1 MLHLFFLKNDK
12 KCNIINNVYGFC
24 EGEHKM
30 TDNYVELLVKKKT
43 SAMVKALRFSC
54 ILMGV
59 FQLFIGALFHAW
71 FFMGTG
77 VIFIVFSWV
86 VAYFGNIE
94 YEYLYVDRQFSVDKI
109 HNRRKRK
116 KIAEYNL
123 ETELEVLAPKDSHQ
137 LDYMK
142 ERVSQT
148 RNYTSGSE
156 DAQVYE
162 MVVHVG
168 DELWLIK
175 IEMTD
180 ELFEQLR
187 MVAPRKVFKD

>member
-1 MLHLFFLKNDK
+1 
-12 KCNIINNVYGFC
+12 
-24 EGEHKM
+24 M

-43 SAMVKALRFSC
+43 SPMVKALRFSC

-59 FQLFIGALFHAW
+59 FQLLIGAVFHAW

-77 VIFIVFSWV
+77 VLFILFSWL
-86 VAYFGNIE
+86 VAYQGNIE
-94 YEYLYVDRQFSVDKI
+94 YEYLYVDKQFSVDKI

-123 ETELEVLAPKDSHQ
+123 ETELEILAPAGSHQ

-142 ERVSQT
+142 ERVSQV
-148 RNYTSGSE
+148 RSYTSGSA

-162 MVVHVG
+162 MIVHVG
-168 DELWLIK
+168 NELWLIR

-180 ELFEQLR
+180 ELFEQLH
-187 MVAPRKVFKD
+187 MVSPRKVFKD

>member
-1 MLHLFFLKNDK
+1 
-12 KCNIINNVYGFC
+12 
-24 EGEHKM
+24 M
-30 TDNYVELLVKKKT
+30 TDNYVELLVKRKT
-43 SAMVKALRFSC
+43 SPMVKALRFSC

-59 FQLFIGALFHAW
+59 FQLLIGAVFHAW

-77 VIFIVFSWV
+77 VLFIVFAWI
-86 VAYFGNIE
+86 VAYLGNVE
-94 YEYLYVDRQFSVDKI
+94 YEYLYLDKQFSVDKI

-123 ETELEVLAPKDSHQ
+123 ATELEVLAPAGSHQ

-142 ERVSQT
+142 ERASQT
-148 RNYTSGSE
+148 RNYTSGKE
-156 DAQVYE
+156 DARVYE

-168 DELWLIK
+168 DELWVIK

-180 ELFEQLR
+180 ELLNQMY
-187 MVAPRKVFKD
+187 MVSPRKVYKD

>member
-1 MLHLFFLKNDK
+1 
-12 KCNIINNVYGFC
+12 
-24 EGEHKM
+24 M

-43 SAMVKALRFSC
+43 SPMVKALRFSC

-59 FQLFIGALFHAW
+59 FQLLIGSVFHAW

-77 VIFIVFSWV
+77 VVFIVFAWI
-86 VAYFGNIE
+86 VAYQGNIE
-94 YEYLYVDRQFSVDKI
+94 YEYLYLDKQFSVDKI

-116 KIAEYNL
+116 KVAEYDL
-123 ETELEVLAPKDSHQ
+123 TTELEVLAPAGSHH

-148 RNYTSGSE
+148 RNYTSGSA
-156 DAQVYE
+156 DADVYE

-180 ELFEQLR
+180 DLFQQ
-187 MVAPRKVFKD
+187 MQMAAPRKAFKD

>member
-1 MLHLFFLKNDK
+1 
-12 KCNIINNVYGFC
+12 
-24 EGEHKM
+24 M

-43 SAMVKALRFSC
+43 SPMVNALRFSC

-59 FQLFIGALFHAW
+59 FQLLIGAVFHAW

-77 VIFIVFSWV
+77 AVFIVLAWL
-86 VAYFGNIE
+86 VAYQGNIE
-94 YEYLYVDRQFSVDKI
+94 YEYLYLDKQFTVDKI

-116 KIAEYNL
+116 KIAEYDL
-123 ETELEVLAPKDSHQ
+123 TTDLEVLAPAGSHQ

-148 RNYTSGSE
+148 RNYTSGSA
-156 DAQVYE
+156 DADIYE

-168 DELWLIK
+168 EQLWLIK

-180 ELFEQLR
+180 ALFEQIR
-187 MVAPRKVFKD
+187 MASPRKVFKE

>member
-1 MLHLFFLKNDK
+1 
-12 KCNIINNVYGFC
+12 
-24 EGEHKM
+24 M

-59 FQLFIGALFHAW
+59 FQLFIGALFHVW

-77 VIFIVFSWV
+77 VLFIVLAWI
-86 VAYFGNIE
+86 VAYQGNIE
-94 YEYLYVDRQFSVDKI
+94 YEYLYLDRQFSVDKI

-116 KIAEYNL
+116 KIAEYDL
-123 ETELEVLAPKDSHQ
+123 ATELEVLAPAGSHQ

-142 ERVSQT
+142 ERVSRT
-148 RNYTSGSE
+148 RNYTSGNE
-156 DAQVYE
+156 DARVYE

-168 DELWLIK
+168 EELWLVK
-175 IEMTD
+175 IEMTE
-180 ELFEQLR
+180 ELFGQLH
-187 MVAPRKVFKD
+187 MAAPRKVFKD

>member
-1 MLHLFFLKNDK
+1 
-12 KCNIINNVYGFC
+12 
-24 EGEHKM
+24 M
-30 TDNYVELLVKKKT
+30 TDNYVELLVQKKT
-43 SAMVKALRFSC
+43 SPMVKALRFSC

-59 FQLFIGALFHAW
+59 FQIFIGAVFHAW

-77 VIFIVFSWV
+77 VLFIVFAWI
-86 VAYFGNIE
+86 VAYLGNIE
-94 YEYLYVDRQFSVDKI
+94 YEYLYVDKQFSVDKI

-123 ETELEVLAPKDSHQ
+123 ETELEVLAPAGAHQ

-148 RNYTSGSE
+148 RNYTSGKS
-156 DAQVYE
+156 DSRVYE

-168 DELWLIK
+168 NELWLIK
-175 IEMTD
+175 IEMSD
-180 ELFEQLR
+180 ELLEQLY
-187 MVAPRKVFKD
+187 MVAPRKVYKE

>member
-1 MLHLFFLKNDK
+1 
-12 KCNIINNVYGFC
+12 
-24 EGEHKM
+24 M
-30 TDNYVELLVKKKT
+30 TDNYVELLVKKK
-43 SAMVKALRFSC
+43 SSPMVRALRFSC
-54 ILMGV
+54 NLMGV
-59 FQLFIGALFHAW
+59 FQLLIGAVFHAW

-77 VIFIVFSWV
+77 VVFIILAWM
-86 VAYFGNIE
+86 VAYMGNIE
-94 YEYLYVDRQFSVDKI
+94 YEYLYLDKEFSVDKI

-123 ETELEVLAPKDSHQ
+123 ETELEVLAPAGSTH

-148 RNYTSGSE
+148 RNYTSGSTN
-156 DAQVYE
+156 AQVYE

-168 DELWLIK
+168 EELWLIK

-180 ELFEQLR
+180 ELLGQMHMAF
-187 MVAPRKVFKD
+187 PRKVFKD

>member
-1 MLHLFFLKNDK
+1 
-12 KCNIINNVYGFC
+12 
-24 EGEHKM
+24 M

-43 SAMVKALRFSC
+43 SPMVKALRFSC

-59 FQLFIGALFHAW
+59 FQLLIGAVFHAW

-77 VIFIVFSWV
+77 ALFIIFSWV
-86 VAYFGNIE
+86 VAHFGNVE
-94 YEYLYVDRQFSVDKI
+94 YEYLYVDKQFSVDKI

-123 ETELEVLAPKDSHQ
+123 ETELEVVAPKDSHH

-148 RNYTSGSE
+148 RNYTSGS
-156 DAQVYE
+156 DAAQIYE
-162 MVVHVG
+162 MVVHVEN
-168 DELWLIK
+168 ELWLIK

-180 ELFEQLR
+180 ELFEQLY
-187 MVAPRKVFKD
+187 MMAPRKVYKD